1 MKTSPVRQELL
12 RVLSQVSELTPE
24 VRLGQLIAN
33 MAFLASGPWNE
44 TLWDLED
51 EQLLSALQGHL
62 QDIASR
68 HQDVA

>member
-1 MKTSPVRQELL
+1 MISSIRKEILRLL
-12 RVLSQVSELTPE
+12 GEISGAAPE
-24 VRLGQLIAN
+24 IRFGQLVAN

-51 EQLLSALQGHL
+51 EQLLSALQNHL
-62 QDIASR
+62 ADLESR